1 MALSEAQK
9 MLLEYLKSIQVGEE
23 IAIACYFES
32 LAQQKRDA
40 FITKSKLDAK
50 AISMPNVENMD
61 FSFDENKNDKKNL
74 NSKIPVIALTAN
86 VVVGAKEM
94 YLNEGFDGYLT
105 KPFEPEKVERLIM
118 DLLPSEL
125 IESV

>member
-1 MALSEAQK
+1 MIF
-9 MLLEYLKSIQVGEE
+9 M
-23 IAIACYFES
+23 
-32 LAQQKRDA
+32 DHM
-40 FITKSKLDAK
+40 
-50 AISMPNVENMD
+50 MPEMDGVETFHRLRND
-61 FSFDENKNDKKNL
+61 NKNS

-94 YLNEGFDGYLT
+94 YLKEGFDGYLT
-105 KPFEPEKVERLIM
+105 KPFEPEKVEQLIM